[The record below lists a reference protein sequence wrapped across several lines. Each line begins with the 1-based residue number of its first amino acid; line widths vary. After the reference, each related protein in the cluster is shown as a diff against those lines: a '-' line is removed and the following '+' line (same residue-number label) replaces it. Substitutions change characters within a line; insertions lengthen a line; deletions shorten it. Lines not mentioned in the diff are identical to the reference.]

1 MPTAVV
7 FSGVDHGLVTAG
19 AVPGDVVLE
28 KLHHGAATGAF
39 KLEDRIKTPLLGV
52 ISCTFSH
59 FS

>member
-1 MPTAVV
+1 
-7 FSGVDHGLVTAG
+7 VTAG